1 MENINTNE
9 MELNNEETV
18 NDTVD
23 TNDAM
28 DILGTND
35 EVIIAEVDSGDTL
48 KTVAKI
54 LFVGGIALGIAIAA
68 NWDKIKDRQYKKLQ
82 KKLSKEA
89 AKRGET
95 VFITKCEYS
104 ETETVEESTEVEETV
119 EVAEN

>member
-1 MENINTNE
+1 MENINNT

-23 TNDAM
+23 TNDVI
-28 DILGTND
+28 DTVLDTD
-35 EVIIAEVDSGDTL
+35 EVIIAEVDTGDTL
-48 KTVAKI
+48 KTFVKI
-54 LFVGGIALGIAIAA
+54 CFVGGIALGIAIAA
-68 NWDKIKDRQYKKLQ
+68 NWDKIQKKRYEKRK

-89 AKRGET
+89 AKYGET
-95 VFITKCEYS
+95 VFITKCEYG